1 MIKNIK
7 RPNPNGPIKSNNR
20 FWTALW
26 SFENR
31 KNKETKMGNCKCQQP
46 GKLKDR
52 PENCTP
58 VQIKECHGD
67 VEKHECEC
75 GCGGHGKETDKE
87 EK

>member
-1 MIKNIK
+1 
-7 RPNPNGPIKSNNR
+7 
-20 FWTALW
+20 
-26 SFENR
+26 
-31 KNKETKMGNCKCQQP
+31 MGNCKCQQP